1 MSLATLTSKG
11 QVTIPVD
18 VREAL
23 NLQPQD
29 KLNFTVLP
37 DGTVIVRAK
46 KRSIEDLAGALV
58 APEGVSVSTK
68 DMKAWR

>member
-1 MSLATLTSKG
+1 MSLATVTSKG
-11 QVTIPVD
+11 QVTIPAD

-37 DGTVIVRAK
+37 DGTVIVRAR
-46 KRSIEDLAGALV
+46 KRSIQELAGILA
-58 APEGVSVSTK
+58 APEGVAVSTE